1 MAKRSSRAGTVF
13 AAATVTAGA
22 FAVGRAA
29 VGTLGLARSERDGSE
44 GFGYLDGRRY
54 VNLTTFRR
62 SGEEVTTPV
71 WFVLLDGKL
80 YMTTPPDS
88 GKMKRIRNDPRV
100 IVTPSTSWGAPR
112 GEGVE
117 GLARDVEDEETGRAE
132 EALREKYRLGIGL
145 FRLFGQ
151 EEIGRVVLEVRPVE
165 EGAPRGVPARE
176 GRPSR

>member
-1 MAKRSSRAGTVF
+1 MLKRRSKAGAVL
-13 AAATVTAGA
+13 AAATVAAGA

-29 VGTLGLARSERDGSE
+29 VGVLGLERSEGSAG
-44 GFGYLDGRRY
+44 GFGYLSGRRY

-71 WFVLLDGKL
+71 WFVLVDDRL
-80 YMTTPPDS
+80 YMTTPPNS

-117 GLARDVEDEETGRAE
+117 GLARDVEEEETGRAE
-132 EALREKYRLGIGL
+132 EALREKYRVGLGL
-145 FRLFGQ
+145 FHLFGQ
-151 EEIGRVVLEVRPVE
+151 EEIGRVVLEVRPA
-165 EGAPRGVPARE
+165 EGSARGVPGRE